1 MAKTSS
7 VRSSDSVIGS
17 SAVVKGRVRGDGNLR
32 VGGKVEGEIAIEGDL
47 TIAEEG
53 VVTSQVDAADV
64 TIAGTL
70 DGDVRAKGVVRIQRG
85 AKVRGDIRGETFPL
99 DEGAEFA
106 GRLDADFD
114 LPPELN
120 TSSAPK
126 RR

>member
-32 VGGKVEGEIAIEGDL
+32 VEGKVEGEIAIEGDL

-70 DGDVRAKGVVRIQRG
+70 DGDVSAKGVVRIQRG
-85 AKVRGDIRGETFPL
+85 AKVRGDIRGETFSL